1 MPHYRIAIGSCSH
14 PSLPQPLWPI
24 IASRNP
30 ASFVWAGDAIYADV
44 FKGLD
49 WKSVG
54 LRRDKD
60 TKKWRFTFPPPAIH
74 QDATPEIIRGWYEK
88 QWEEQIGYRQFVE
101 GNHTVIVQD
110 WHQVNNLDGCELEL
124 RNHTLQRRPFVF
136 GTIDDHDYGANN
148 GDVTYRFRRESNL
161 EFMDFLYSG
170 VPNDCDT
177 GFCPSSMNDIPKD
190 RRSCDGH
197 ASNFHDAQRSAR
209 KVGSST
215 RGRKKDDDP
224 MYQRALQGK
233 GVYGV
238 QLFDFSRDTNKTSM
252 HKDGLLWGNGYW
264 VPEHDAKIDPDVKA
278 DESNKSELSYS
289 TTHSVAIFVLDVRS
303 NKTPWPKKNRHSSA
317 STEHETLE
325 TNYDFLGTN
334 QWKWFEEALSNSKAT
349 INIIVSGLQIHPNR
363 FPNDGNIVE
372 EWSKFPSSQ
381 QKLYDTVLDS
391 DAKNPL
397 FVSGDVH
404 MSQILRKDCI
414 RRSDMKLIQH
424 GENTLSLLSRPLIEV
439 TTSGLTHS
447 WGTSFSSQPKHHT
460 WPLKPYSYFV
470 SRTFMTIAHHVMPW
484 RDLLIH
490 PAEDAEYAKKEGRN
504 SGKVGKQFDLGL
516 NFGEFEFSFQDKGNN
531 QMPQDGS
538 VTLRIFGTGQS
549 PKLEMRWTFD
559 ELSGK
564 VAMPGM
570 TASPEDFT
578 TLEQYYALHNN
589 ELSSSIRKSDPW
601 ICVPYRGIP
610 TTATIYATNS
620 LMFLVFCT
628 LFFTPHALVVLFV
641 FGLRRWLVW
650 KKFKRD

>member
-1 MPHYRIAIGSCSH
+1 MSHHRIAIGSCSH

-49 WKSVG
+49 WRSVG

-88 QWEEQIGYRQFVE
+88 QWNAQIGYREFVE
-101 GNHTVIVQD
+101 GNETVIVQD
-110 WHQVNNLDGCELEL
+110 LNEVNDLDEYKRDL
-124 RNHTLQRRPFVF
+124 RNHTIQSRPFVF

-148 GDVTYRFRRESNL
+148 GDMTYRFRRESNL
-161 EFMDFLYSG
+161 EFMNFLYSG
-170 VPNDCDT
+170 VPNGCDAASSQSRT
-177 GFCPSSMNDIPKD
+177 NDTPNDFCDIK
-190 RRSCDGH
+190 
-197 ASNFHDAQRSAR
+197 RSATKSR
-209 KVGSST
+209 A
-215 RGRKKDDDP
+215 KDNDP
-224 MYQRALQGK
+224 MYQRALEGK

-238 QLFDFSRDTNKTSM
+238 QLFDFSRDTDRISSR
-252 HKDGLLWGNGYW
+252 HKDGVLWGSGYW
-264 VPEHDAKIDPDVKA
+264 VSEHDAMIDPDVRA
-278 DESNKSELSYS
+278 NKRDTSELPYS

-303 NKTPWPKKNRHSSA
+303 NKTPWPKKNRRSAA
-317 STEHETLE
+317 STNHATEEPVH
-325 TNYDFLGTN
+325 DFLGRD

-381 QKLYDTVLDS
+381 QKLYDTVLNS
-391 DAKNPL
+391 NVKSPL

-414 RRSDMKLIQH
+414 LRSEMKRIQH
-424 GENTLSLLSRPLIEV
+424 DQSNLSLLSRPLIEV

-447 WGTSFSSQPKHHT
+447 WGTSFSSQPKHHR
-460 WPLKPYSYFV
+460 WPLKPYSYFI

-484 RDLLIH
+484 RDLLVRTSADIKR
-490 PAEDAEYAKKEGRN
+490 EKKIGRK
-504 SGKVGKQFDLGL
+504 SSKAGKQFYLGL
-516 NFGEFEFSFQDKGNN
+516 NFGEFEFNFQDRNFDCDGRNNKDCSSDSN
-531 QMPQDGS
+531 QMPQEGS
-538 VTLRIFGTGQS
+538 VTLRIFGTDQS
-549 PKLEMRWTFD
+549 PKLEIQWTFD
-559 ELSGK
+559 QLSGK

-570 TASPEDFT
+570 TATQEDFKT
-578 TLEQYYALHNN
+578 AKQHHAHNN
-589 ELSSSIRKSDPW
+589 NLSASFSKNDQW

-610 TTATIYATNS
+610 NAATIYASNFI
-620 LMFLVFCT
+620 MFLVFCS
-628 LFFTPHALVVLFV
+628 LFFLPHVIVVLIV
-641 FGLRRWLVW
+641 VSLRQRWLLW
-650 KKFKRD
+650 KKSKQD